1 MARLLACCLLGA
13 AVTCGVTSPAQ
24 ACWIGSG
31 VQISFGGTAS
41 PSPPGPTWSGAVG
54 IDFGEVLVT
63 EGTGVFDGLE
73 GLAAPHTDFT
83 FRPSLHPDPVS
94 PLWTVGDF
102 SFTLTSGRVVFQRPD
117 LLFLVGKGFI
127 THPGRRAR
135 RMHWEFFALQ
145 VGGVSRFQSQSYT
158 VSEPTSLGLLLLGL
172 LGAGAAWHR
181 RVLGP
186 TGRAAR

>member
-24 ACWIGSG
+24 ACRIGSG
-31 VQISFGGTAS
+31 VISFSGTAS

-54 IDFGEVLVT
+54 IDFGEVLVS

-73 GLAAPHTDFT
+73 GQAAPHTDFT

-94 PLWTVGDF
+94 PLWTVGDYR
-102 SFTLTSGRVVFQRPD
+102 FTLTSGRVVFQRPD
-117 LLFLVGKGFI
+117 SLILVGNGFI

-135 RMHWEFFALQ
+135 RMQWVLFALQ
-145 VGGVSRFQSQSYT
+145 EGGVSRFQSQTNT
-158 VSEPTSLGLLLLGL
+158 VPEPTSLGLLLIGL

-181 RVLGP
+181 RVLVP
-186 TGRAAR
+186 PDRAAR